1 MWHEKMKAI
10 HRVLKYEIFPR
21 QEEQFPLM
29 WEKFFGRSAP
39 LFVEIGFGNGEFLVE
54 WARQH
59 PEGNMVGFEIAMESM
74 ERAQKLIHTAQIPN
88 VRVIREEARWGL
100 QEFFAENSIRHVIM
114 NFPDPWPK
122 KRHQERRAINQAFAQ
137 ILGHV
142 LEPKGI
148 FELVTDQKWYAEAA
162 HVIFNESP
170 FFTVSSIE
178 TNPPRPVQT
187 KYERKWRRL
196 GRDIYRLQAH
206 KVASAAIERK
216 ILEEP
221 MPHKII
227 RTPVTREQVV
237 KLQNHQ
243 EESGSTFFIVKEIYL
258 APEENHYLLKTIAKD
273 EDYMQKFFIVITPHR
288 DGWIVKLDTVTQPYR
303 TPAVK
308 YSVYQVAQFLEN
320 TAGSSQQ

>member
-1 MWHEKMKAI
+1 MKAI

-21 QEEQFPLM
+21 QEDQFPLV

-59 PEGNMVGFEIAMESM
+59 PEGNVVGFEIAMESM
-74 ERAQKLIHTAQIPN
+74 ERAQKRIHETQTPN

-100 QEFFAENSIRHVIM
+100 QEFFAENTIRHVMM

-142 LEPKGI
+142 LEPGGI
-148 FELVTDQKWYAEAA
+148 FELVTDQEWYAEAA
-162 HVIFNESP
+162 HAIFNESQY
-170 FFTVSSIE
+170 FTVTPIE

-206 KVASAAIERK
+206 KVTSAPIERK

-227 RTPVTREQVV
+227 RMPLRSEQVL
-237 KLQNHQ
+237 KLQDYQ
-243 EESGSTFFIVKEIYL
+243 VESGNTFFIVKEIYL
-258 APEENHYLLKTIAKD
+258 SPDGNHFLLKTIAKD
-273 EDYMQKFFIVITPHR
+273 DDYMQKFFIVITPHR

-308 YSVYQVAQFLEN
+308 FSVFQIGQFLEN
-320 TAGSSQQ
+320 VTKTPQ